1 MPLSEATLRKL
12 SKDEIINILLDYQN
26 KFDTI
31 MTKMNAGL
39 SDLRQDISDMKQ
51 NYIKLESE
59 LSVARKVNN
68 KLKDRIVSWEN
79 QSWSNCQY
87 TRREC
92 LEISGIPDKADQKDL
107 EDTVLNIS
115 RKVDVEI
122 DSSNIE
128 DSHWLPSKGPKRVII
143 KFLKREDANRI
154 RH

>member
-79 QSWSNCQY
+79 QSWSNCQ
-87 TRREC
+87 
-92 LEISGIPDKADQKDL
+92 
-107 EDTVLNIS
+107 
-115 RKVDVEI
+115 
-122 DSSNIE
+122 
-128 DSHWLPSKGPKRVII
+128 
-143 KFLKREDANRI
+143 
-154 RH
+154 

>member
-1 MPLSEATLRKL
+1 
-12 SKDEIINILLDYQN
+12 
-26 KFDTI
+26 

-107 EDTVLNIS
+107 EDTVLNIKWMLKLIPQIL
-115 RKVDVEI
+115 RIVTGYRAR
-122 DSSNIE
+122 
-128 DSHWLPSKGPKRVII
+128 GP
-143 KFLKREDANRI
+143 NM
-154 RH
+154 